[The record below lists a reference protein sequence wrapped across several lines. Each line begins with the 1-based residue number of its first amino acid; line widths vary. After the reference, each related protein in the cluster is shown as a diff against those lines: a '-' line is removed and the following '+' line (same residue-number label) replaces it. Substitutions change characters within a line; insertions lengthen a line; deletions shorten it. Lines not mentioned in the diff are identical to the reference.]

1 MTSILQ
7 VQLHESA
14 IGSLTMLPSRK
25 VFFSFY
31 ENYANDSDRSILSQS
46 FFRPSGELILESR
59 ASSGK
64 LPAFFSNLLP
74 EGHMRDYLAQLGNIK
89 PTAEFSLIELLG
101 EDLPGAVKVVPLEA
115 GHGPSLAAAEEEG
128 EHGIH
133 PYHFSLAG
141 VQLKFSAVAERH
153 GGLTIPARGVGG
165 DWIIKLPAQNY
176 MHVPENEFAMMRLAS
191 TIGIPIPEIRLVP
204 LAEIDGLPEMGLQA
218 GRFALAVKRFD
229 RDSGGR
235 RIHIEDFAQVYNVY
249 PENKYSGVSF
259 GNIANMVWIL
269 TGEHG
274 LKDFIRRLVFTILI
288 GNGDMHLKNW
298 SFVYPDGKTAKL
310 APAYDLVA
318 TVPYLPNDTLALKLH
333 KTKEMKDI
341 SLELFR
347 RMAGK
352 SKLPEHM
359 VLQTARD
366 TVDATV
372 TSWKENYTTFGL
384 PTQLIESIDR
394 HIHKGT
400 NMYHGI

>member
-7 VQLHESA
+7 VYLHGTA

-31 ENYANDSDRSILSQS
+31 ENYANDSDRCILSQS
-46 FFRPSGELILESR
+46 FFRPSGGLIQESS